1 MTQQNLSAAISLAFF
16 FLAGCSN
23 SINSAS
29 ESSGHLA
36 ALPESSEAALVGGQ
50 LVDPRMDIR
59 SRSTALINTKLKEGT
74 ASCTATVVGKRILL
88 TAAHCVEDGK
98 TMSVQLT
105 AAPRNQAIPV
115 AAISHPS
122 YKKDGKT
129 DLALILLKSD
139 VPDGVVVAE
148 MATAETPL
156 KLKQLLVSYGYGTYE
171 VVDEE
176 YLFGIIKNK
185 ERRNDKRLRKAAFT
199 LVAAKDTGAI
209 GDLPFDAD
217 LLITVAEGASLCQGD
232 SGGPTFLPI
241 KNKATVIGVNS
252 FINTE
257 NCQNSLNGIAD
268 IRPHADWIKASIE
281 VLKAKK

>member
-1 MTQQNLSAAISLAFF
+1 MTQNKLTAAISLAFV

-23 SINSAS
+23 SINQAGDSSALTDLT
-29 ESSGHLA
+29 ESK
-36 ALPESSEAALVGGQ
+36 ESALVGGQ
-50 LVDPRMDIR
+50 LIDPRTDLR
-59 SRSTALINTKLKEGT
+59 GRSTALIQTKIKEGT

-88 TAAHCVEDGK
+88 TAAHCVDGGQE
-98 TMSVQLT
+98 MSVQLT
-105 AAPRNQAIPV
+105 AAPNAKVIPT

-139 VPDGVVVAE
+139 VPAGVVIAE
-148 MATAETPL
+148 MATTDTKL
-156 KLKQLLVSYGYGTYE
+156 KLKQLVVSYGYGIHA

-176 YLFGIIKNK
+176 YLFGLIKNN

-199 LVAAKDTGAI
+199 LVAAQDTGAI
-209 GDLPFDAD
+209 GEQAFDAD
-217 LLITVAEGASLCQGD
+217 LLITVANGSSLCQGD
-232 SGGPTFLPI
+232 SGGPTFLPL
-241 KNKATVIGVNS
+241 KNQATVIGVNS

-257 NCQNSLNGIAD
+257 NCESSLNGIAD